1 VNRQARSL
9 LLAILMPFASLHAG
23 EMRTFGD
30 PMPAGAAEP
39 VSSALASATAA
50 PGEARKFSG
59 RITEVCQA
67 KGCWVMLEDEGQAVR
82 VMMQDHDVGIP
93 KDVRG
98 PAIVHG
104 TLTVKEL
111 DPKMAQHLADDAGRK
126 EPVATREYRI
136 SATSLVLQEG

>member
-1 VNRQARSL
+1 MKHAVRAAL
-9 LLAILMPFASLHAG
+9 FASFLPVAALHA
-23 EMRTFGD
+23 EPKTFGEA
-30 PMPAGAAEP
+30 MPGGEAMPLAA
-39 VSSALASATAA
+39 ALADAGEE
-50 PGEARKFSG
+50 PGEARKYSG

-98 PAIVHG
+98 PAVVHG
-104 TLTVKEL
+104 TLVVKEL
-111 DPKMAQHLADDAGRK
+111 DAKMAGHLAQDAGRS